1 MRNEHR
7 EGAFFVYKTTSP
19 VVPYTLM
26 VQVDGST
33 QEHLIISTQ
42 RPTPAFTLNGI
53 SAPVLYKLIH
63 YFMENPI
70 VGSTVL
76 KYPVADPDV
85 RLIQLATKCFIFCNP
100 VLVY

>member
-7 EGAFFVYKTTSP
+7 EGAFFVYKTASP
-19 VVPYTLM
+19 VVPYALL

-42 RPTPAFTLNGI
+42 RPTPSFTLNGI
-53 SAPVLYKLIH
+53 SCPVLYKLIH
-63 YFMENPI
+63 YYMENPI

-85 RLIQLATKCFIFCNP
+85 RHVLLVTK
-100 VLVY
+100 

>member
-19 VVPYTLM
+19 VVPYVLL
-26 VQVDGST
+26 VKSDGST
-33 QEHLIISTQ
+33 QEHLIVSAQ
-42 RPTPAFTLNGI
+42 RPVPAFTLNGV
-53 SAPVLYKLIH
+53 SAPVLYKLVH

-76 KYPVADPDV
+76 KYPVSDPDV
-85 RLIQLATKCFIFCNP
+85 SCRRLIIKCFI
-100 VLVY
+100 